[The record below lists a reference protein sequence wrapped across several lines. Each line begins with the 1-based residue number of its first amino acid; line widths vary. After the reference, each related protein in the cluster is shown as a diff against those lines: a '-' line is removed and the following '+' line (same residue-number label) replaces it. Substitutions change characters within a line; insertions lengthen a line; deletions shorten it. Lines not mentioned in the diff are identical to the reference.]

1 MTQLPNSW
9 QLLTLG
15 DVAHWTSG
23 GTPSSKNS
31 DYYNGDIPWVCIGDL
46 NEGSVLETAKRI
58 TKAGLDSS
66 SAKVMPKGTIMLA
79 MYATSI
85 GDTGI
90 METSMATNQAIACGV
105 PNSEII
111 AGKYLL
117 YYLQSQK
124 HEFFAAGRGGAQP
137 NINQGIVKGWP
148 IPVPS
153 IDEQNKIVELLE
165 DHLSRLDAALV
176 DVKQAKSKAA
186 QFRRS
191 LLQAA
196 FTGNLGF
203 GGTSFMTELPSE
215 WRSVTLDEAMSE
227 CRNGLTYRNNP
238 ELAGFPVS
246 RIETISKGEID
257 FEKVGY
263 GGVALE
269 GNQKHLLKPGD
280 ILFSHINSMLH
291 VGKVAIYKS
300 GMPALLHGMNL
311 LRITPSDDF
320 VPEFFFYLFQ
330 SSDVRKQIWSKA
342 KHAVNQASIN
352 IGELKTV
359 VIPKPPK
366 DEQYKIVELLEDH
379 LSRLD
384 VSVSVADG
392 IEKQSNGLRR
402 SLLQAAF
409 TGQLTKEVVSV

>member
-1 MTQLPNSW
+1 MNKTPNSW
-9 QLLTLG
+9 KLLTLG
-15 DVAHWTSG
+15 DVANWTSG

-31 DYYNGDIPWVCIGDL
+31 DYYGGDIPWVCIGDL
-46 NEGSVLETAKRI
+46 NEGSVLETAKKI
-58 TKAGLDSS
+58 TKAGLDSC
-66 SAKVMPKGTIMLA
+66 SAKIMPKGTIMLA

-85 GDTGI
+85 GDTGM
-90 METSMATNQAIACGV
+90 METNMATNQAIACGV
-105 PNSEII
+105 PNPEMIV
-111 AGKYLL
+111 GKYLL

-137 NINQGIVKGWP
+137 NINQGIVKAWP

-153 IDEQNKIVELLE
+153 IDEQHKIVELLE
-165 DHLSRLDAALV
+165 DHVSRLDAALV
-176 DVKQAKSKAA
+176 DIKQAKSKAA

-191 LLQAA
+191 LFQAA
-196 FTGNLGF
+196 FTGNLGWE
-203 GGTSFMTELPSE
+203 GTSFKTKLPGG
-215 WRSVTLDEAMSE
+215 WNLVTLNEAMVE
-227 CRNGLTYRNNP
+227 CKNGLTYRNNP

-263 GGVALE
+263 GGVSLD
-269 GNQKHLLKPGD
+269 GNQKHLLNPGD

-291 VGKVAIYKS
+291 VGKVAIYRS

-311 LRITPSDDF
+311 LRIIPNDGF
-320 VPEFFFYLFQ
+320 MPEFLFYLFQ

-359 VIPKPPK
+359 VIPKPPLE
-366 DEQYKIVELLEDH
+366 EQHRIVGLLEDH

-384 VSVSVADG
+384 ASVSLADVM
-392 IEKQSNGLRR
+392 EKQSNGLRR

-409 TGQLTKEVVSV
+409 TGQLTNEVASV